1 MGMDLRTQ
9 CEKCYNNKEKSPI
22 YSLILGTKT
31 YIVLSSPTTVKDIL
45 DKKSAIYS
53 SRPDMFLGQE
63 VVGDNQRFVTMAST
77 QRICRGRLNLC

>member
-1 MGMDLRTQ
+1 MILRTRYG
-9 CEKCYNNKEKSPI
+9 KCSVNKWKSPI

-45 DKKSAIYS
+45 DKKSAIFS

-63 VVGDNQRFVTMAST
+63 VVSDNQRFVTMEST
-77 QRICRGRLNLC
+77 QRAAAESYFSAQT